1 MKESDKQKFMQFL
14 TEEKMYDRLALT
26 LWRKKKIT
34 FKGYIDNYAGTPERV
49 IFGAFTWDGASNG
62 GIAGGNIWQELDA
75 KWLKYLES

>member
-14 TEEKMYDRLALT
+14 SEKNMYDKFALT

-34 FKGYIDNYAGTPERV
+34 FKEYMDNYKGSAEEV
-49 IFGAFTWDGASNG
+49 IYKAFTWDNAPNG
-62 GIAGGNIWQELDA
+62 NIPGGNIWQVLDA